1 MTVRGQEINRTA
13 TEFHAPSETFGFFW
27 TTSASMDYNTVKT
40 TRASAREGALHTMSD
55 TIAAIA
61 TPAAPAG
68 LGVIRL
74 SGDDALTIA
83 GQVFRPANPAR
94 AAHRLEGYTAA
105 YGHVYDAEGDIDD
118 CVLLVFRAP
127 HSYTGEHVAELSCHG
142 GVYLL
147 RRVLRACLAAGARMA
162 QPGEFTR
169 RAFLSGKMDLTR
181 AESVTALIAADGR
194 LAARTALAAHEGAT
208 FRRLQKVKEA
218 LLEVEAQFG
227 AYVDYPDED
236 IPALQPE
243 TLESVITDA
252 RRTVQGLLD
261 TYDAGRVLREGIDT
275 AIVGCP
281 NVGKSTLMNALAG
294 CERSIVTEVAGTT
307 RDVIED
313 TVRLGEVTLRLAD
326 TAGIRHTEDRIES
339 AGVEKARTRLRQ
351 AALVL
356 AVFDGSRPL
365 NDDDRALALEAAA
378 TAAVAVINKADQP
391 EHTDRAFL
399 EQHFSRVV
407 TLSARQGSGLEALQA
422 AVEEVT
428 GVERLHTAE
437 PVLTSERQRD
447 CAFRCLACLEEAAA
461 ALAAGITPD
470 AVSVSLRGAL
480 SAILEL
486 TGERTTEA
494 VVDEVFARFCVGK

>member
-1 MTVRGQEINRTA
+1 
-13 TEFHAPSETFGFFW
+13 
-27 TTSASMDYNTVKT
+27 
-40 TRASAREGALHTMSD
+40 MSD

-68 LGVIRL
+68 LGVVRL
-74 SGDDALTIA
+74 SGEEALA
-83 GQVFRPANPAR
+83 VAARVFRPANPAR
-94 AAHRLEGYTAA
+94 SAERLAGYTAA

-127 HSYTGEHVAELSCHG
+127 RSYTGEHVAELSCHG
-142 GVYLL
+142 GLYLL

-169 RAFLSGKMDLTR
+169 RAFLAGKMDLTQ

-194 LAARTALAAHEGAT
+194 LAARTALAAHEGVT
-208 FRRLQKVKEA
+208 YRRLQEVRET
-218 LLEVEAQFG
+218 LLAVEAQFS

-236 IPALQPE
+236 IPELHPEALAR
-243 TLESVITDA
+243 VIHRA
-252 RRTVQGLLD
+252 QQTVQGLVD
-261 TYDAGRVLREGIDT
+261 TFDAGQVLREGVDT

-281 NVGKSTLMNALAG
+281 NVGKSTLMNALSG

-307 RDVIED
+307 RDVIEN

-326 TAGIRHTEDRIES
+326 TAGIRDTGDRIES

-365 NDDDRALALEAAA
+365 TDADRALAEESCR
-378 TAAVAVINKADQP
+378 TAAIAVINKADRPQRI
-391 EHTDRAFL
+391 DRAFL
-399 EQHFSRVV
+399 EGRFSRVV
-407 TLSARQGSGLEALQA
+407 TLSAREGSGLPELAA
-422 AVEEVT
+422 AVADIT
-428 GVERLHTAE
+428 GVERLTAAE
-437 PVLTSERQRD
+437 PVLSTERQRD
-447 CAFRCLACLEEAAA
+447 CAVRCRSCLEEADA
-461 ALAAGITPD
+461 ALGSGLTPD
-470 AVSVSLRGAL
+470 AVSVSLHGAIA
-480 SAILEL
+480 AILEL
-486 TGERTTEA
+486 TGERATET